1 MWRTTKKKQGFVTE
15 RRYTM
20 CVLKS
25 IKHSI
30 ICGVQTLRVASRGE
44 YQFQTAEVA
53 KMHEEIFGTPSSL
66 ADDKRNLYGDRQR
79 ISHDIRTSFNKIVAG
94 DVKAAD

>member
-1 MWRTTKKKQGFVTE
+1 
-15 RRYTM
+15 M

-25 IKHSI
+25 IKRSI
-30 ICGVQTLRVASRGE
+30 ICGVRTLRVASRGE
-44 YQFQTAEVA
+44 YQFQTTEVA

-66 ADDKRNLYGDRQR
+66 ADDMRNLYGDRQR

-94 DVKAAD
+94 DV